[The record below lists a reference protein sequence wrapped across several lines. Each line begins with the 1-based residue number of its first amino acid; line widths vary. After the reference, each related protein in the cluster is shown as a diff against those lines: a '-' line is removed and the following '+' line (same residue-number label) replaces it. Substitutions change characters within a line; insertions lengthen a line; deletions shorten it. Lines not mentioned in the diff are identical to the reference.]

1 MEKNRWNLEFG
12 DKEMLVYIETVRTET
27 ESLYTNDQL
36 PHFKYLLC
44 HSYFWQSFLLQT
56 VRNLVKELY
65 FSLSLIEDCNEMNE
79 MLGNLI
85 EIFVSPFFSIFL
97 VSSLDLMAGILA
109 AIFLLEANLKMKAA
123 HYEWWSIHIS
133 QGPWWSWK
141 CHELLTSSIC
151 DMRESLPLCF

>member
-1 MEKNRWNLEFG
+1 
-12 DKEMLVYIETVRTET
+12 MLVYIETVRTET

-109 AIFLLEANLKMKAA
+109 AIFLLETNLKMKAA
-123 HYEWWSIHIS
+123 HYE
-133 QGPWWSWK
+133 
-141 CHELLTSSIC
+141 
-151 DMRESLPLCF
+151 

>member
-1 MEKNRWNLEFG
+1 
-12 DKEMLVYIETVRTET
+12 MLVYIETVRTET

-79 MLGNLI
+79 ESEKAGLKLNIPKTKIML
-85 EIFVSPFFSIFL
+85 
-97 VSSLDLMAGILA
+97 SSLI
-109 AIFLLEANLKMKAA
+109 
-123 HYEWWSIHIS
+123 
-133 QGPWWSWK
+133 
-141 CHELLTSSIC
+141 TS
-151 DMRESLPLCF
+151 